1 MIIWSSNDKEVAEK
15 IVFMYTL
22 NSMLNNWWEEV
33 ILVIWGPSD
42 RLISEDVELQN
53 HLKKLKNAGVKLE
66 ACIDCTEMYGVSKK
80 LEDMGVEVKGMGA
93 PLTEYLKNREI
104 VITF

>member
-15 IVFMYTL
+15 IVFMYAL

-93 PLTEYLKNREI
+93 PLTEYLKNRKT